1 MIDVGEEAPD
11 FTLTDQDGKA
21 VTLSEL
27 RGRPIVLYFYPRA
40 ATPGCTTQAC
50 SIRDSSDDYARYNAR
65 VLGVSPDSVA
75 DIRAFADDQSLN
87 FTLLADPDHAVTE
100 TYGAWGERSMY
111 GNKFMGVIRSTWL
124 IDPEGR
130 IAAVFPKVQPKQHD
144 KKVLK
149 ALAEL
154 TEKAA

>member
-11 FTLTDQDGKA
+11 FTLTDQNGKP

-27 RGRPIVLYFYPRA
+27 RGQPVVLYFYPRA

-50 SIRDSSDDYARYNAR
+50 SIRDNSNEYARFNAR
-65 VLGVSPDSVA
+65 VLGVSPDSVE
-75 DIRAFADDQSLN
+75 DIRAFADDQSLD
-87 FTLLADPDHAVTE
+87 FTLLADPDHKVTE

-130 IAAVFPKVQPKQHD
+130 VAAVFPKIQPKQHD

-154 TEKAA
+154 TEAG

>member
-1 MIDVGEEAPD
+1 MIDVGQLAPD
-11 FTLTDQDGKA
+11 FTLDDQDGNPVK
-21 VTLSEL
+21 LSEL
-27 RGRPIVLYFYPRA
+27 RGRPVVLYFYPRA
-40 ATPGCTTQAC
+40 GTPGCTTQAC
-50 SIRDSSDDYARYNAR
+50 SIRDNSDEYGRFDAR

-75 DIRAFADDQSLN
+75 DIKAFAENESLP

-124 IDPEGR
+124 IDPDGKV
-130 IAAVFPKVQPKQHD
+130 AAVFPKVQPKQHD

-149 ALAEL
+149 ALAAL
-154 TEKAA
+154 QGAT

>member
-1 MIDVGEEAPD
+1 MIEAGQLAPD
-11 FTLTDQDGKA
+11 FTLDDQDGNP
-21 VTLSEL
+21 VTLSDL
-27 RGRPIVLYFYPRA
+27 RGQPVVLYFYPRA
-40 ATPGCTTQAC
+40 STPGCTTQAC
-50 SIRDSSDDYARYNAR
+50 SIRDNSDEYAQFDAR
-65 VLGVSPDSVA
+65 VVGVSPDSVA
-75 DIRAFADDQSLN
+75 DIKAFAENESLP

-124 IDPEGR
+124 IDPEGKV
-130 IAAVFPKVQPKQHD
+130 AAVFPKIQPKQHD

-154 TEKAA
+154 TAT

>member
-1 MIDVGEEAPD
+1 MIQPGEEAPD
-11 FTLTDQDGKA
+11 FELIAQDDRLTR
-21 VTLSEL
+21 LSDF
-27 RGRPIVLYFYPRA
+27 RGQPVVLYFYPRA

-50 SIRDSSDDYARYNAR
+50 SIRDNSNEYEQYNAR
-65 VLGVSPDSVA
+65 VLGVSPDPVG
-75 DIRAFADDQSLN
+75 DIKAFAEDQSLD
-87 FTLLADPDHAVTE
+87 FTLLSDPDHAVAE

-111 GNKFMGVIRSTWL
+111 GNKFMGIIRSTWL

-130 IAAVFPKVQPKQHD
+130 IAAVFPKIQPKQHD

-154 TEKAA
+154 TAAG

>member
-1 MIDVGEEAPD
+1 MIEVGELAPD
-11 FTLTDQDGKA
+11 FTLDDQDGKP

-27 RGRPIVLYFYPRA
+27 RGQPVVLYFYPRA
-40 ATPGCTTQAC
+40 DTPGCTTQAC
-50 SIRDSSDDYARYNAR
+50 SIRDNSDEYAAFNAR
-65 VLGVSPDSVA
+65 VLGVSPDPVE
-75 DIRAFADDQSLN
+75 DIKAFATDESLN
-87 FTLLADPDHAVTE
+87 FTLLSDPDHKVTE

-124 IDPEGR
+124 IDADGR
-130 IAAVFPKVQPKQHD
+130 VAAVFPKIQPKQHD

-154 TEKAA
+154 AEAN